1 MRRVAATFLAFAG
14 VIGAAS
20 GARALPGGDSP
31 QAAPTPAPA
40 AGAPS
45 AQRPPQPSAA
55 PAAAPAQ
62 PARPP
67 AAKSSRAL
75 EAEKPGDPAHPVVA
89 EIKIVG
95 GTTITAE
102 TVEYYLNV
110 SDGDP
115 YDPAAIARNF
125 RRFWDSGLVED
136 LKIESEEIAPGKVRL
151 IVTVRERPK
160 VTDFVFEGNKKM
172 STSTIKEK
180 LDTANVSLKRNVPLK
195 ESDLQR
201 LKQAIQDVYAKEG
214 YPSALVDPVVTDAG
228 PNQRKVTF
236 KIDEGAKIKIGSIR
250 FEGNKVFSDRRLRGA
265 LKKTKQKSL
274 IWVFS
279 KKTIWSKET
288 WGEDSENLKKFY
300 MNHGYKD
307 VVVGEPR
314 IELIARNP
322 KGRTQKEKKFRLVVV
337 IPVQEGK
344 QFKMGD
350 LSIKG
355 NTVFPAD
362 GLRRLYEVK
371 PGKIYNYSKIEEG
384 NESVRNLYQGRGYI
398 YSYTNQVLVERK
410 DRPDTVD
417 VVVSVYEGD
426 RFRLG
431 RMEFSGN
438 TKTQEKVMRREI
450 RLFEGDWM
458 NMGAFKK
465 SMFKVNQLG
474 YFKLKEDPVE
484 FKFDDKNHLVNVTVK
499 GEEFG
504 RTDVQFGA
512 GYSELEGFFGQFSFN
527 TRNFLG
533 RGETIGLGLQAGAT
547 GRSYTLSFAEPYFM
561 DKRMMVGASI
571 YNQTLD
577 YSAIS
582 ALLSDYKRK
591 GKGGSL
597 VWGLGVA
604 DFGNFSLT
612 YSYEDVFAQYS
623 TNRDLSPDSNLNYPH
638 RRPIPT
644 PYKGILGE
652 NKFYE
657 VYRGITSAI
666 TPAYGY
672 DSRDDPFD
680 PSQGISYF
688 LRMRYAGGA
697 LGGDFHYLRP
707 EWGMTLFDPLSKKT
721 IFAVNFEGG
730 IIKPIAGFAIPFY
743 DRYRLGGERS
753 LRGFEWYSVLPRTK
767 TGAYFVDANG
777 VQLGGDRYL
786 QANIEYQIKL
796 GGPLKLIFFS
806 DIGNT
811 WYETQGWDLG
821 LLRYSYG
828 TELRIFLPIFQAPLR
843 FIYGINPHPFSDE
856 KKSNF
861 LFSIGS
867 TF

>member
-1 MRRVAATFLAFAG
+1 MRTVVVATAVALACAVATIASGQPANTPVPAAGEPGQAPQAPAATA
-14 VIGAAS
+14 
-20 GARALPGGDSP
+20 
-31 QAAPTPAPA
+31 TPAP
-40 AGAPS
+40 
-45 AQRPPQPSAA
+45 
-55 PAAAPAQ
+55 
-62 PARPP
+62 PP
-67 AAKSSRAL
+67 AAKASRAAD
-75 EAEKPGDPAHPVVA
+75 AEKPGDPAHPVVA
-89 EIKIVG
+89 EVKIVG
-95 GTTITAE
+95 GVTITAE

-110 SDGDP
+110 SEGDP
-115 YDPAAIARNF
+115 YDPTVIARGF

-136 LKIESEEIAPGKVRL
+136 LKVESEEIAPGKVRL

-160 VTDFVFEGNKKM
+160 VLEFTFEGNKKL

-180 LDTANVSLKRNVPLK
+180 LDTANISIKRNVPLK
-195 ESDLQR
+195 VSELQR

-214 YPSALVDPVVTDAG
+214 YPSALVNPVVAEAG

-236 KIDEGAKIKIGSIR
+236 KIDEGAKIKIGAIH
-250 FEGNKVFSDRRLRGA
+250 FEGNKVYSNGTLRGA

-274 IWVFS
+274 VWMFS
-279 KKTIWSKET
+279 KKTVWNKEN

-300 MNHGYKD
+300 MNRGYTD
-307 VVVGEPR
+307 IVVGEPR
-314 IELIARNP
+314 TELIARNP
-322 KGRTQKEKKFRLVVV
+322 KGKTQKEKNFRLVIV

-344 QFKMGD
+344 QFRMGD

-355 NTVFPAD
+355 NAVFNSEA
-362 GLRRLYEVK
+362 LRKAYEVK
-371 PGKIYNYSKIEEG
+371 AGKVYNYSRIEEG
-384 NESVRNLYQGRGYI
+384 NETIRNLYQARGYI

-410 DRPDTVD
+410 DKPDTVD
-417 VVVSVYEGD
+417 VVINVYEGD

-484 FKFDDKNHLVNVTVK
+484 FKFDDKSHLVNVTIK

-533 RGETIGLGLQAGAT
+533 RGETIGLGVQAGAT
-547 GRSYTLSFAEPYFM
+547 GKSYTLSFAEPYFM
-561 DKRMMVGASI
+561 DRRMLIGASI

-577 YSAIS
+577 YSALS
-582 ALLSDYKRK
+582 ALLSDYQRR
-591 GKGGSL
+591 GRGGSL
-597 VWGLGVA
+597 TWGLGVL
-604 DFGNFSLT
+604 DFGNFSVT
-612 YSYEDVFAQYS
+612 YSYENTYAKYS
-623 TNRDLSPDSNLNYPH
+623 TSRTLSPDSNLDFPH
-638 RRPIPT
+638 REPIPT
-644 PYKGILGE
+644 PYKGILSE

-657 VYRGITSAI
+657 VYTGITSAM

-680 PSQGISYF
+680 PNQGISYF
-688 LRMRYAGGA
+688 LRVRYAGGPF
-697 LGGDFHYLRP
+697 GGDFNYLRP
-707 EWGMTLFDPLSKKT
+707 EWGATMFDPISKRT
-721 IFAVNFEGG
+721 VVALNFEGG
-730 IIKPIAGFAIPFY
+730 MIRPMAGFTIPFY

-767 TGAYFVDANG
+767 NGAYFVDANG

-786 QANIEYQIKL
+786 QANFEYQIKL
-796 GGPLKLIFFS
+796 GGPLKLIFFT
-806 DIGNT
+806 DVGNT
-811 WYETQGWDLG
+811 WYDTQGWDLT
-821 LLRYSYG
+821 LMRYSYG
-828 TELRIFLPIFQAPLR
+828 AELRIFLPIFQAPLR
-843 FIYGINPHPFSDE
+843 FIYGINPQPFPDE
-856 KKSNF
+856 KHSNF

>member
-1 MRRVAATFLAFAG
+1 VLVVLACAVGVA
-14 VIGAAS
+14 
-20 GARALPGGDSP
+20 GGDDSSP
-31 QAAPTPAPA
+31 AGETPKVTATPTPAETPKPA
-40 AGAPS
+40 VK
-45 AQRPPQPSAA
+45 QDAA
-55 PAAAPAQ
+55 PLAKPDAIPQANQPAQ
-62 PARPP
+62 VQPAKNRD
-67 AAKSSRAL
+67 AST
-75 EAEKPGDPAHPVVA
+75 PGDPSHPVIA

-95 GTTITAE
+95 GATITAE

-110 SDGDP
+110 SEGDP
-115 YDPAAIARNF
+115 YDPSAIARSF
-125 RRFWDSGLVED
+125 GRFWDSGLVED

-160 VTDFVFEGNKKM
+160 VTEFLFEGNKKL

-180 LDTANVSLKRNVPLK
+180 LDTANVTIKRNVPLRAS
-195 ESDLQR
+195 ELQH
-201 LKQAIQDVYAKEG
+201 LKQAMLDVYAKEG
-214 YPSALVDPVVTDAG
+214 YPSVLVDPVVTETG

-236 KIDEGAKIKIGSIR
+236 KIDEGAKIKIGTIR

-274 IWVFS
+274 IWMFS

-307 VVVGEPR
+307 IVVGEPK

-322 KGRTQKEKKFRLVVV
+322 QGRTQKEKKFRMVVV

-355 NTVFPAD
+355 NTVFLSD
-362 GLRRLYEVK
+362 GLRKLYEVK
-371 PGKIYNYSKIEEG
+371 PGKIYNYSKVEEG
-384 NESVRNLYQGRGYI
+384 NEAVRNLYQARGYI

-410 DRPDTVD
+410 DKPDTVD
-417 VVVSVYEGD
+417 VVVSVFEGD

-431 RMEFSGN
+431 RIEFAGN
-438 TKTQEKVMRREI
+438 KKTQEKVMRREI

-458 NMGAFKK
+458 NMGGFKK

-484 FKFDDKNHLVNVTVK
+484 FKFDDKNHTVNVTIK
-499 GEEFG
+499 GEETG

-512 GYSELEGFFGQFSFN
+512 GYSELEGFFGQASFN

-533 RGETIGLGLQAGAT
+533 RGETFGIGLQAGAT
-547 GRSYTLSFAEPYFM
+547 GKSYTLSFSEPYFL
-561 DKRMMVGASI
+561 DKRMMIGASI

-577 YSAIS
+577 YSAITS
-582 ALLSDYKRK
+582 LLSDYQRS

-597 VWGLGVA
+597 VWGLGVS
-604 DFGNFSLT
+604 DFGNFSIT
-612 YSYEDVFAQYS
+612 YSYEDVYAKYS
-623 TNRDLSPDSNLNYPH
+623 TNRTLSPDSNLDYPH
-638 RRPIPT
+638 RQPIPT
-644 PYKGILGE
+644 PYKDIPGE
-652 NKFYE
+652 SKFYE
-657 VYRGITSAI
+657 IYRGITSAL

-680 PSQGISYF
+680 PSQGVSYF
-688 LRMRYAGGA
+688 LRLRYAGGA

-707 EWGMTLFDPLSKKT
+707 EWGMALFDPLSKRT
-721 IFAVNFEGG
+721 IFAFNFEGG
-730 IIKPIAGFAIPFY
+730 IIRPFGGFTIPFY

-821 LLRYSYG
+821 LMRYSYG
-828 TELRIFLPIFQAPLR
+828 AELRVFLPIFQAPLR

-856 KKSNF
+856 KKGNF

>member
-1 MRRVAATFLAFAG
+1 MRRVALAVVTA
-14 VIGAAS
+14 VALAVAAE
-20 GARALPGGDSP
+20 ASP
-31 QAAPTPAPA
+31 QAAPPPPAEPAPA
-40 AGAPS
+40 AG
-45 AQRPPQPSAA
+45 QGTA
-55 PAAAPAQ
+55 PASPTATPTPA
-62 PARPP
+62 PP
-67 AAKSSRAL
+67 ASASTPGAGAKSSRAA

-95 GTTITAE
+95 GVTITTE

-110 SDGDP
+110 SEGDA
-115 YDPAAIARNF
+115 YDPAAIARGF

-136 LKIESEEIAPGKVRL
+136 LKLESEDIAPGKVRL

-160 VTDFVFEGNKKM
+160 VTEFTFEGNKKL

-180 LDTANVSLKRNVPLK
+180 LDAANVTIKRNVPLK
-195 ESDLQR
+195 ISELQR
-201 LKQAIQDVYAKEG
+201 LKQAIVDVYAKEG
-214 YPSALVDPVVTDAG
+214 YPSALVNPVVADAG

-236 KIDEGAKIKIGSIR
+236 KIDEGAKIKIGAIR
-250 FEGNKVFSDRRLRGA
+250 FEGNTVYSNSTLRGA
-265 LKKTKQKSL
+265 LKKTKQKS
-274 IWVFS
+274 VVYMFS

-307 VVVGEPR
+307 IVVGEPR
-314 IELIARNP
+314 VELIARNP
-322 KGRTQKEKKFRLVVV
+322 KGKTQKEKNFRLVVV
-337 IPVQEGK
+337 VPVQEGK

-355 NTVFPAD
+355 NEVFKSDA
-362 GLRRLYEVK
+362 LRKAYEVK
-371 PGKIYNYSKIEEG
+371 AGKVYNYSKIEEG
-384 NESVRNLYQGRGYI
+384 NETVRNLYQARGYI

-410 DRPDTVD
+410 DKPDTVD

-438 TKTQEKVMRREI
+438 TKTQEKVMRREV

-458 NMGAFKK
+458 NMAAFKK

-484 FKFDDKNHLVNVTVK
+484 FKFDDKNHLVNVTIK

-533 RGETIGLGLQAGAT
+533 RGETIGVGVQAGVT
-547 GRSYTLSFAEPYFM
+547 GKSYTLSFAEPYFL
-561 DKRMMVGASI
+561 DRRMMIGASI
-571 YNQTLD
+571 YNQSLD
-577 YSAIS
+577 YSALTT
-582 ALLSDYKRK
+582 LLSDYQRH
-591 GKGGSL
+591 GRGGSL
-597 VWGLGVA
+597 TWGLGVL
-604 DFGNFSLT
+604 DFGNFSVT
-612 YSYEDVFAQYS
+612 YSYENTSAKYS
-623 TNRDLSPDSNLNYPH
+623 TSRTLTPDSNLDFPH
-638 RRPIPT
+638 RQPIPT
-644 PYKGILGE
+644 PYKGILSE

-657 VYRGITSAI
+657 VYSGITSAM
-666 TPAYGY
+666 TPAFGY

-680 PSQGISYF
+680 PNQGLSYF
-688 LRMRYAGGA
+688 LRVRYAGGPF
-697 LGGDFHYLRP
+697 GGDFNYLRP
-707 EWGMTLFDPLSKKT
+707 EWGATMFDPLSKRT
-721 IFAVNFEGG
+721 VIAINFEGG
-730 IIKPIAGFAIPFY
+730 MIRPFAGFTIPFY

-767 TGAYFVDANG
+767 NGAYFVDANG

-786 QANIEYQIKL
+786 QTNFEYQIKL
-796 GGPLKLIFFS
+796 GGPLKLIFFT
-806 DIGNT
+806 DVGNT
-811 WYETQGWDLG
+811 WYETQGWDLT

-828 TELRIFLPIFQAPLR
+828 AELRIFLPIFQAPLR
-843 FIYGINPHPFSDE
+843 FIYGINPRPFPDE
-856 KKSNF
+856 KHSNF